1 MCYKVIA
8 EHSANFNKGIIFM
21 HLKNNIKRVLSAI
34 LVLVMAVSGFGMTAF
49 AASYDKN
56 IPIIFDFLV
65 DEMGLNSA
73 AACGVLANIEKESN
87 FNPNLYGDSGS
98 SYGICQWH
106 NGRFENLKSF
116 CDKNGYSW
124 KTLEGQLEF
133 LKHELSTN
141 KTDTGKILDRL
152 ASVENTAE
160 GAYQAG
166 YDWCY
171 YFERPANKASKSEA
185 RGSNAQTKYWPTY
198 KLVFEIG
205 DINDDG
211 KVNSTDALK
220 ALEATVGKVKL
231 TKAQT
236 KAADID
242 KNGSVSSN
250 DALIILSVATGKLDI
265 KNYR

>member
-1 MCYKVIA
+1 
-8 EHSANFNKGIIFM
+8 M
-21 HLKNNIKRVLSAI
+21 HLKNYIKRI
-34 LVLVMAVSGFGMTAF
+34 LAAVLVVVIAASGFGMTAF
-49 AASYDKN
+49 AASYEKN
-56 IPIIFDFLV
+56 IQIIFDFLV

-73 AACGVLANIEKESN
+73 AACGVLANIEKEST

-124 KTLEGQLEF
+124 QSLEGQLQF
-133 LKHELSTN
+133 LKYELNTN
-141 KTDTGKILDRL
+141 KTDTGKIIDRL
-152 ASVENTAE
+152 KNVENTAE

-171 YFERPANKASKSEA
+171 YFERPANKVSKSES
-185 RGSNAQTKYWPTY
+185 RGYNAQTKYWPTY
-198 KLVFEIG
+198 KLVYELG

-220 ALEATVGKVKL
+220 ALETTVGKSTL
-231 TKAQT
+231 TKVQS

-242 KNGSVSSN
+242 KDGKVTSN
-250 DALIILSVATGKLDI
+250 DALIILSISAGKLDI

>member
-1 MCYKVIA
+1 MHFKKHI
-8 EHSANFNKGIIFM
+8 KGI
-21 HLKNNIKRVLSAI
+21 LAAI
-34 LVLVMAVSGFGMTAF
+34 LVIAITATGLGMTAL
-49 AASYDKN
+49 AASYTKN

-65 DEMGLNSA
+65 EEMGLNSA

-116 CDKNGYSW
+116 CNKNGYSW
-124 KTLEGQLEF
+124 QSLEGQLYF
-133 LKHELSTN
+133 LKYELSTN

-171 YFERPANKASKSEA
+171 YFERPANKVSKSEA
-185 RGSNAQTKYWPTY
+185 RGTNAQTKYWPTY
-198 KLVFEIG
+198 KLVYELG

-211 KVNSTDALK
+211 LVNSVDALK
-220 ALEATVGKVKL
+220 ALESTVGKVKL
-231 TKAQT
+231 TKSQA
-236 KAADID
+236 KAGDID
-242 KNGSVSSN
+242 KDGSVTSY
-250 DALIILSVATGKLDI
+250 DALIMISVATGKVDI
-265 KNYR
+265 KDYK